1 MGCGCRKFTCD
12 VLGDHFLNRVKTQQV
27 VKNRGQECGDI
38 ELTTYLSNTV
48 GPVTLVIDLCIT
60 LEHWGSSSNPSLNGH
75 LYYPTDIDR
84 TLKEVA
90 ADKVLQYRD
99 GIASDY
105 NNTKTRGNMSRF
117 QLKIAVVY

>member
-1 MGCGCRKFTCD
+1 MSS
-12 VLGDHFLNRVKTQQV
+12 VQ
-27 VKNRGQECGDI
+27 
-38 ELTTYLSNTV
+38 LSLYCFIMNNNAA
-48 GPVTLVIDLCIT
+48 GPVPLMLDLRIA
-60 LEHWGSSSNPSLNGH
+60 HDRWGSSSNPSLNGH